1 MPLFCPPPNDSLA
14 EGMSLYD
21 LERSFPINIQ
31 IYLSVVH
38 LSDIP
43 DIQLVESIP
52 SKAASLLFYAYLF
65 ANYICISYSSIFR
78 YILHVVGRND
88 FVYAIRGMET
98 VLFMEDWLCKN
109 NNKE

>member
-1 MPLFCPPPNDSLA
+1 MILKDHFLLIFRC
-14 EGMSLYD
+14 
-21 LERSFPINIQ
+21 
-31 IYLSVVH
+31 YLSVVH

-43 DIQLVESIP
+43 DIQLEESIP

-65 ANYICISYSSIFR
+65 ANYIRISYSSIFR
-78 YILHVVGRND
+78 YILHVVGGND